1 MKHFKVILLGLIAFT
16 VINCSKEDSVID
28 PIPEVTI
35 ANFVGSWKATTA
47 TFTNN
52 SSSSEKVEFIAAGGA
67 IRFTMLDHG
76 GVRIWVDFQNNVVDE
91 WDAQASLGDD
101 NTIKM
106 IPVETHR
113 LQTLSTY
120 ELASGTITLTNTDD
134 TFDFTLADAP
144 QVSAT
149 SIITFVPNE

>member
-1 MKHFKVILLGLIAFT
+1 MKQFQVILLGLIAFS
-16 VINCSKEDSVID
+16 VINCSKDDSVID
-28 PIPEVTI
+28 PVPEVTI
-35 ANFVGSWKATTA
+35 SDFVGSWKATTA

-52 SSSSEKVEFIAAGGA
+52 SNSSEKVEFIAAGGA

-76 GVRIWVDFQNNVVDE
+76 GVRTWVDFQNQVVDE

-101 NTIKM
+101 NTIKL
-106 IPVETHR
+106 IPVETSR
-113 LQTLSTY
+113 PQTISTY

-134 TFDFTLADAP
+134 TFDFTGTGVPDVA
-144 QVSAT
+144 AT